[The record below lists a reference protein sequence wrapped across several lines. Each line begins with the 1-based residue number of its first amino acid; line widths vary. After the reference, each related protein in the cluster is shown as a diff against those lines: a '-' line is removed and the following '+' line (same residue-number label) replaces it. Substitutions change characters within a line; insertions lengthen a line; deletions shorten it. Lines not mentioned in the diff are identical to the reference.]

1 MSVRKDLC
9 VNDQK
14 PLSCGFS
21 VRRGRGERVR
31 RATGVV
37 LFPKLATKLV
47 GQLFIHISTVA
58 NGHQADDS
66 SFLLNGIDDAKAANA
81 IFS

>member
-1 MSVRKDLC
+1 M
-9 VNDQK
+9 
-14 PLSCGFS
+14 
-21 VRRGRGERVR
+21 
-31 RATGVV
+31 

-66 SFLLNGIDDAKAANA
+66 SFLLNGIDDAKSANA
-81 IFS
+81 IHLRYLWGEYIPRP

>member
-1 MSVRKDLC
+1 MRERISEMVRE
-9 VNDQK
+9 
-14 PLSCGFS
+14 S
-21 VRRGRGERVR
+21 
-31 RATGVV
+31 TGVV
-37 LFPKLATKLV
+37 LFPDLASKPV